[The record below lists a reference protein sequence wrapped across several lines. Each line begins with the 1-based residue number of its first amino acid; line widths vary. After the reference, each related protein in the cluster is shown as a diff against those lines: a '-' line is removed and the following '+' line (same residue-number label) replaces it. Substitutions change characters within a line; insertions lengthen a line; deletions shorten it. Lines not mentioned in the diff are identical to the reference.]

1 MKRFKGDAVA
11 KLAERLAYTVGSSCD
26 IRNQDQAVA
35 IVGYEFEQ
43 FLERMVGITEDPAD
57 NSIENYWFGL
67 VQRCVDRINTAN
79 TERINASNADVS

>member
-35 IVGYEFEQ
+35 IVGHEFEQ

-57 NSIENYWFGL
+57 NSIENWFEL
-67 VQRCVDRINTAN
+67 VQRCVDRINNEN